1 MERRVPVGVAG
12 REFGAVMSVNVADW
26 WRQARSFLQDV
37 QTEAKRVTW
46 PGWKQTAIQTVVAL
60 IFVFIIALY
69 LGVVDLAL
77 SRLIDY
83 FLGLPT

>member
-1 MERRVPVGVAG
+1 MN
-12 REFGAVMSVNVADW
+12 VNVVDW

-46 PGWKQTAIQTVVAL
+46 PGGKQTGLQTVVAL

-77 SRLIDY
+77 SRAIDY
-83 FLGLPT
+83 FLSLAT

>member
-1 MERRVPVGVAG
+1 MAG
-12 REFGAVMSVNVADW
+12 MNLNVADW
-26 WRQARSFLQDV
+26 WREARSFLQDV

-46 PGWKQTAIQTVVAL
+46 PGGKQTALQTVVAL

-77 SRLIDY
+77 SRAIDY
-83 FLGLPT
+83 FLSLAT